1 MSTLYTQEN
10 SNKHS
15 ILNDKKFLTKENT
28 QASSN
33 RSLNNSNLKFYEI
46 KNIYN
51 KLDYE
56 KLKGIKRF
64 ENFPVFTARER
75 DVKTK
80 KKLIL
85 RVKKD
90 DFSLKKNNSYFSS
103 KNSIYITQ
111 NSSIEELSHFPSI
124 FDKIDNKVNS
134 QKDKRILNYKNQYN
148 LIFQNNNDISKK
160 EKTPIRNIFLHK
172 LKNLFGKNGGIKTN
186 KSANFLFNKKL
197 YELNRFRTCE
207 NSPSTHIKKLN
218 ECLNKKK
225 IYNLKQERFQRL
237 QEYKRNQLESVD
249 DKIGFLHKSQM
260 LLDNKYIINCKK
272 YISSLYKEMDKQ
284 DNNDNIICDKI
295 NKLKIRIYHL
305 NKKIYKLLKEK
316 NTYIKWMIF
325 QVQIKEKIIRIP
337 KNYEELLKIGSGT
350 KLPEQLLKYKKEII
364 FPSPD
369 DLIDELKIYENN
381 NIKLMEMYILAN
393 KALFPLKKK
402 LEKELLIRQKKIDMG
417 EFNELCLEKEKIKT
431 QNDILINK
439 LFTLKNEAKL
449 SNVNSRRKENLSEI
463 YNKLKII
470 INNIFGNEIIIKK
483 SFYIEKEILSMLKE
497 IEIRFDKEKDWF
509 LHIEKNEQQKLKLL
523 KAKMIKDS
531 IKEKIAINKNLLI
544 EKKNLQNKRIL
555 EKSNRPIILPT
566 IRINW
571 DVYKMRKK
579 MNFLFNNSKNNKDEE
594 SLETNFDYFNYDH

>member
-1 MSTLYTQEN
+1 
-10 SNKHS
+10 
-15 ILNDKKFLTKENT
+15 
-28 QASSN
+28 
-33 RSLNNSNLKFYEI
+33 
-46 KNIYN
+46 
-51 KLDYE
+51 
-56 KLKGIKRF
+56 
-64 ENFPVFTARER
+64 
-75 DVKTK
+75 
-80 KKLIL
+80 
-85 RVKKD
+85 
-90 DFSLKKNNSYFSS
+90 
-103 KNSIYITQ
+103 
-111 NSSIEELSHFPSI
+111 
-124 FDKIDNKVNS
+124 
-134 QKDKRILNYKNQYN
+134 
-148 LIFQNNNDISKK
+148 
-160 EKTPIRNIFLHK
+160 
-172 LKNLFGKNGGIKTN
+172 
-186 KSANFLFNKKL
+186 
-197 YELNRFRTCE
+197 
-207 NSPSTHIKKLN
+207 
-218 ECLNKKK
+218 
-225 IYNLKQERFQRL
+225 
-237 QEYKRNQLESVD
+237 
-249 DKIGFLHKSQM
+249 
-260 LLDNKYIINCKK
+260 
-272 YISSLYKEMDKQ
+272 
-284 DNNDNIICDKI
+284 
-295 NKLKIRIYHL
+295 
-305 NKKIYKLLKEK
+305 
-316 NTYIKWMIF
+316 MIF
-325 QVQIKEKIIRIP
+325 QFQIKEKIIKIP

-483 SFYIEKEILSMLKE
+483 SFYKEKEILSMLKE

-594 SLETNFDYFNYDH
+594 SLEKNFDYFNYDH

>member
-1 MSTLYTQEN
+1 M
-10 SNKHS
+10 
-15 ILNDKKFLTKENT
+15 
-28 QASSN
+28 
-33 RSLNNSNLKFYEI
+33 
-46 KNIYN
+46 
-51 KLDYE
+51 
-56 KLKGIKRF
+56 
-64 ENFPVFTARER
+64 
-75 DVKTK
+75 
-80 KKLIL
+80 
-85 RVKKD
+85 
-90 DFSLKKNNSYFSS
+90 
-103 KNSIYITQ
+103 
-111 NSSIEELSHFPSI
+111 
-124 FDKIDNKVNS
+124 
-134 QKDKRILNYKNQYN
+134 
-148 LIFQNNNDISKK
+148 
-160 EKTPIRNIFLHK
+160 
-172 LKNLFGKNGGIKTN
+172 
-186 KSANFLFNKKL
+186 
-197 YELNRFRTCE
+197 
-207 NSPSTHIKKLN
+207 
-218 ECLNKKK
+218 
-225 IYNLKQERFQRL
+225 
-237 QEYKRNQLESVD
+237 
-249 DKIGFLHKSQM
+249 
-260 LLDNKYIINCKK
+260 
-272 YISSLYKEMDKQ
+272 
-284 DNNDNIICDKI
+284 
-295 NKLKIRIYHL
+295 
-305 NKKIYKLLKEK
+305 
-316 NTYIKWMIF
+316 
-325 QVQIKEKIIRIP
+325 
-337 KNYEELLKIGSGT
+337 
-350 KLPEQLLKYKKEII
+350 KYKKEII

-483 SFYIEKEILSMLKE
+483 SFYKEKEILSMLKE

-594 SLETNFDYFNYDH
+594 SLEKNFDYFNYDH